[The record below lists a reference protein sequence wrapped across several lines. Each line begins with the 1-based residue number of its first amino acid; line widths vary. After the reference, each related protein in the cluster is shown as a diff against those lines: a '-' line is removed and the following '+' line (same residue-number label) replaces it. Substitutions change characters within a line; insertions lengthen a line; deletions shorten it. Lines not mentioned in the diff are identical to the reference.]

1 MFKSSIQIGKISD
14 IPIKLHISFIIALPF
29 IAWAVS
35 TNIEMLT
42 GIMNIPYQNMF
53 LPDYLLG
60 LLITIFLFAS
70 VALHELGHSFV
81 ARSKGHQINSITLML
96 LGGIAEIKEMTE
108 NPDDELK
115 ISIIGP
121 MVSLAIG
128 LTFILIAQLISSIL
142 IADLRF
148 LILYLGQLNVFLA
161 IFNML
166 PAFPNDGGRVL
177 RALIARKKDFL
188 QATKIAVTVSKV
200 IVFLFGVIGFI
211 YGNFILILIAFF
223 IYMRANQEF
232 QYSMLKDTLSDLR
245 VRDLMSTDVS
255 YISSDLTVKELLE
268 MMLHKSHS
276 GYPVIDDD
284 KLIGCVTM
292 EDIRNIKSDKHHER
306 YVKDIMSTDIKKISP
321 NQDVNKALQILL
333 EEDIGRLMVM
343 EDDKLV
349 GIITRT
355 DIFNAF
361 KIKQVEKNL

>member
-42 GIMNIPYQNMF
+42 GIMNIPYQNIV
-53 LPDYLLG
+53 LPDYFLG

-81 ARSKGHQINSITLML
+81 ARSKGQQINSITLML

-115 ISIIGP
+115 ISLIGP

-177 RALIARKKDFL
+177 RSLIAKRKDFL
-188 QATKIAVTVSKV
+188 QATQIAVTVSKV

-245 VRDLMSTDVS
+245 VKDLMSTEVS

-276 GYPVIDDD
+276 GYPVIDEG

-292 EDIRNIKSDKHHER
+292 EDIRNIKSDKHHEK
-306 YVKDIMSTDIKKISP
+306 YVEDIMSTDIKKISP
-321 NQDVNKALQILL
+321 DQDVNKALQILL

-343 EDDKLV
+343 EEDKLV